1 MLLKPSASP
10 ALLLLLSFLLLAL
23 ERSVCSAH
31 GGHHHHHHHDHDDH
45 DHDHPTEDQQ
55 QDQHATW
62 GANIAWRSLAEG
74 KAEAAA
80 TGKPLMLLVWKTWCG
95 ACKALRPKFASSAA
109 IASEASKFVMVN
121 VVDDEEPSDAIYKP
135 EGAGYS
141 EWGCAARPGQCTVLS
156 VARDHCP
163 ALPAVQPRQT
173 PPKAVLSKHPHPH
186 PTPMHH
192 C

>member
-1 MLLKPSASP
+1 MLFKPSASP

-31 GGHHHHHHHDHDDH
+31 GGHHHHHGHGHGHEHGHDE
-45 DHDHPTEDQQ
+45 HPEDQQ

-62 GANIAWRSLAEG
+62 GADIAWRSLAEG
-74 KAEAAA
+74 KAEATA

-141 EWGCAARPGQCTVLS
+141 EWGCACHGQCTVVFRRAHS
-156 VARDHCP
+156 
-163 ALPAVQPRQT
+163 LPCIASSATRKIKIFPQRT
-173 PPKAVLSKHPHPH
+173 HTPHPH
-186 PTPMHH
+186 LHH